1 MKKLL
6 IACLM
11 PIFIHAQKEKE
22 HQIFD
27 KFGLQGRVFY
37 SGEWN
42 ENQLPQKGA
51 YKLIWR
57 NLSCDTIQTFFA
69 NGKTLNHL
77 PTGVWQWQE
86 GIWHSNYAPG
96 STIYPE
102 LKSSG
107 LIYSWNGSFTKGLPH
122 GAWQFTADSSSA
134 NEITHNIASGKA
146 NFNEGILSGKF
157 SLETTRNGQVL
168 ELIGETDKKGLI
180 HGSFTISV
188 TTGDTLISKIN
199 HTYQNGLYLNTV
211 EEVFVKGKMMSQTK
225 SFGHQSKLF
234 LDKNSPNPY
243 PIELSDSLFTTD
255 NFETIDSVMPL
266 VLVALT
272 EFIQGGWQLES
283 FPYTFDKRGPYF
295 KKLIYP
301 FTIEEKEQI
310 NNINQKVETLL
321 EKVDQRLVYRNL
333 LLSRS
338 ASADVDIAIGHVEL
352 TAKKLNQINVLL
364 AEAEQPS
371 YVFKFRHDA
380 NFAKNW
386 LLPLVTDDLITGEF
400 FDTLSPYPV
409 PNNFELP
416 VFELLT
422 QYIFEIESS
431 VDKHLFRVDSAYE
444 TRKREVEIELLE
456 DELSKKIAL
465 LETTYQNATGFALY
479 VRNRWI
485 QEFLYQQVSE
495 YSSVN
500 EFFEQK
506 QRITSILLKA
516 DTLLAL
522 YATWQ
527 ILDAASQTL
536 QENYTQFEY
545 NPFNGKFD
553 IEKRKKRRF
562 YNRISGTWLPWMDAE
577 MQRIDDW
584 NEWLAFV
591 STYKSKVQ
599 CLIDFANHEDN
610 AAQRLEKRVRDERS
624 PEKILKSLQNYCRR
638 SE

>member
-6 IACLM
+6 IAFLL

-27 KFGLQGRVFY
+27 EFGLQGRVFY
-37 SGEWN
+37 SGELN
-42 ENQLPQKGA
+42 VNQLPQKGV

-57 NLSCDTIQTFFA
+57 DLRGDTIQTFFT
-69 NGKTLNHL
+69 NGKTQNHL

-86 GIWHSNYAPG
+86 GIWHSSYAPG
-96 STIYPE
+96 LTIYPE

-107 LIYSWNGSFTKGLPH
+107 LIYSWSGSFNKGLPH

-134 NEITHNIASGKA
+134 NEATRNIASGRA
-146 NFNEGILSGKF
+146 NFIEGILSGTF
-157 SLETTRNGQVL
+157 SLKTTRNGQVL

-180 HGSFTISV
+180 NGSFTISV
-188 TTGDTLISKIN
+188 TTGDTLISKTS

-243 PIELSDSLFTTD
+243 PIELSDSLFTTN

-266 VLVALT
+266 ALVALA
-272 EFIQGGWQLES
+272 EFIQGGWQLEA
-283 FPYTFDKRGPYF
+283 FPYTFEKRGPYF

-301 FTIEEKEQI
+301 FTIVEKEQI
-310 NNINQKVETLL
+310 SNINKKVEVLL

-352 TAKKLNQINVLL
+352 TAKKLNQIKTLL
-364 AEAEQPS
+364 AETEQTA
-371 YVFKFRHDA
+371 YLFKFRHDA
-380 NFAKNW
+380 NFAQNW
-386 LLPLVTDDLITGEF
+386 LLPLVADDLITAEF

-409 PNNFELP
+409 PSKFELP

-422 QYIFEIESS
+422 QYIFELESS
-431 VDKHLFRVDSAYE
+431 VGQHLFRVDSAYE
-444 TRKREVEIELLE
+444 SRKHEVEIELLE
-456 DELSKKIAL
+456 DELSKKITL
-465 LETTYQNATGFALY
+465 LETTYQNATGVALF

-485 QEFLYQQVSE
+485 QEFLYQQVSD
-495 YSSVN
+495 YNSVT
-500 EFFEQK
+500 EFSEQK
-506 QRITSILLKA
+506 QSITSILLKA

-522 YATWQ
+522 FSTWQ
-527 ILDAASQTL
+527 ILDAAPQTL

-562 YNRISGTWLPWMDAE
+562 YNRISGTWLPYMDAK
-577 MQRIDDW
+577 MYQIDDW
-584 NEWLAFV
+584 KEWLAFV
-591 STYKSKVQ
+591 ATYKSKIQ

-624 PEKILKSLQNYCRR
+624 PEKILKSLQSYCRR